1 MAILPVR
8 DLGSV
13 DVITDV
19 AAYNLPIS
27 GFTTAMNVRSD
38 EGKVLL
44 YGENATASHGIQSD
58 NQDLRDEQF
67 VHKVHVDEGEL

>member
-38 EGKVLL
+38 ERKVLL
-44 YGENATASHGIQSD
+44 YAEKVTASHTIQFG
-58 NQDLRDEQF
+58 NQDLC
-67 VHKVHVDEGEL
+67 

>member
-44 YGENATASHGIQSD
+44 YAENATASHGIQSD

-67 VHKVHVDEGEL
+67 VHKVHVDEG